1 MYSEYM
7 HITWFKEPDSV
18 SNHLD
23 GEIYDMVV
31 AGNLVDRRISLWGKK
46 ESAARMVIPTKELIC
61 GVEQSRSLLVLL

>member
-31 AGNLVDRRISLWGKK
+31 AGNLVDRRISLWGEKK
-46 ESAARMVIPTKELIC
+46 N
-61 GVEQSRSLLVLL
+61 LLPEW